1 MSGTRNSSAYMLM
14 FPSLCSWSFWR
25 ERDLLLLLLDLEHLD
40 DEELLGGVLAALDHE
55 ARDDLRALHVAALLL
70 DELDALAADRQRV
83 LLDHSN
89 HLVTK
94 LCFVVSPAAIENSVE
109 HDDSIGYAFCLN
121 SAENIESFVNLPD
134 SAIALRNH

>member
-40 DEELLGGVLAALDHE
+40 DEELVGGVLAALDHE

-83 LLDHSN
+83 LLDHVV
-89 HLVTK
+89 HLLRVRHV
-94 LCFVVSPAAIENSVE
+94 LLQFDVLLQQRLQRR
-109 HDDSIGYAFCLN
+109 HL
-121 SAENIESFVNLPD
+121 
-134 SAIALRNH
+134 ALGPRELLLDRLGR